1 MKAKDELKEIR
12 GWDEQQRVEKL
23 RSTENEL
30 MSLRFKNASGQLKIT
45 SQIGQLKRRIG
56 RINGIISEKAQA

>member
-23 RSTENEL
+23 RSAENEL